1 MREKGLGWHGKC
13 NCACANPKVLFGKG
27 SILDSIMSGDFL
39 EEQCKK
45 ACEQLNIWREA
56 KDRALAQLNSIHNL
70 VGQLETLHQCSH
82 GGVADNLTL
91 GVVREHPLCV
101 QLLEAKLVQAME
113 RAYSSALKEK

>member
-1 MREKGLGWHGKC
+1 
-13 NCACANPKVLFGKG
+13 
-27 SILDSIMSGDFL
+27 MSGSLL

-45 ACEQLNIWREA
+45 ACEQLKTWREA
-56 KDRALAQLNSIHNL
+56 RDRALAQLNSIHNL

-82 GGVADNLTL
+82 GDDADLSL

>member
-1 MREKGLGWHGKC
+1 
-13 NCACANPKVLFGKG
+13 
-27 SILDSIMSGDFL
+27 MSGGLL

-45 ACEQLNIWREA
+45 ACEQLKTWREA
-56 KDRALAQLNSIHNL
+56 RDRALAQLNSIHNL
-70 VGQLETLHQCSH
+70 VGQLETLHQCSRG
-82 GGVADNLTL
+82 GGVDPALDRGNLSL

>member
-1 MREKGLGWHGKC
+1 
-13 NCACANPKVLFGKG
+13 
-27 SILDSIMSGDFL
+27 MSDLL

-45 ACEQLNIWREA
+45 ACEQLKTWREA
-56 KDRALAQLNSIHNL
+56 RDRALAQLNSIHNL
-70 VGQLETLHQCSH
+70 VSQLETLQQCSRR
-82 GGVADNLTL
+82 GADNVSL

>member
-1 MREKGLGWHGKC
+1 
-13 NCACANPKVLFGKG
+13 
-27 SILDSIMSGDFL
+27 MSGDLL

-45 ACEQLNIWREA
+45 ACEQLKTWREA
-56 KDRALAQLNSIHNL
+56 RHRTLAQLNSIHNL
-70 VGQLETLHQCSH
+70 VGQLETLHQCSR
-82 GGVADNLTL
+82 GGMDPASDRGGNLRL